1 MMIDCNLHLQDYEM
15 VLKLDP
21 ENLDAQNEIKKLNQV
36 GSCFTTSCI
45 FGVKG

>member
-1 MMIDCNLHLQDYEM
+1 M

-36 GSCFTTSCI
+36 GSLSNFLL
-45 FGVKG
+45 

>member
-1 MMIDCNLHLQDYEM
+1 M

-36 GSCFTTSCI
+36 SSRLTATSCI
-45 FGVKG
+45 VGVKV